1 MIWYDDYDNNNNNND
16 NIFIMMK
23 REVISNKWESSTSK
37 ADIDLIC
44 WIKDIWN

>member
-1 MIWYDDYDNNNNNND
+1 MMI
-16 NIFIMMK
+16 IIIIIIIIIIMK
-23 REVISNKWESSTSK
+23 REVISNEWESSTLK